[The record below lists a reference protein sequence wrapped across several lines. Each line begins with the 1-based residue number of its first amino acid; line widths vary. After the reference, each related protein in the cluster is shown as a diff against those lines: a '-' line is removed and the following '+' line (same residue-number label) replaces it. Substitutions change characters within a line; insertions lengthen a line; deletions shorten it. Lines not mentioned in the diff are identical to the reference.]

1 MMTTAGALLV
11 TLAFIV
17 AKKRKKI
24 KQ

>member
-1 MMTTAGALLV
+1 MTTAGALLV